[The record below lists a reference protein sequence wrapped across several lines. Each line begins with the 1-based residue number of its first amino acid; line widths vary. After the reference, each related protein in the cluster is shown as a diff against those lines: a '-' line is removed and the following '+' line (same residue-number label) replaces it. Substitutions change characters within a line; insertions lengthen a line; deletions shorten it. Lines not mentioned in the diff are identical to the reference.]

1 MLDVNRLRVID
12 AVARHGSVTAAAKE
26 LHYSQPSVTHHLAR
40 LEAETGAQL
49 LQRVGRGIRLTPA
62 GQLLADR
69 AAEIIGRIDAA
80 GAELSAHV
88 GLNAG
93 RVRLAGFAS
102 ANGSLVPAALATLAD
117 RYPSLEISLT
127 DTHPLDA
134 LELLRTGKVEV
145 AIIFRYDETEP
156 EPPGVRL
163 HHLLDDPVYVLST
176 RRERGLAT
184 LRDATWI
191 AGCERCRSH
200 LLSLCA
206 DAGFDP
212 RIGYSSDDM
221 VVMQAWVAAGLGVA
235 TQTGLALRAHHID
248 GVVATELPGSKRHI
262 YAATYGE
269 PPDPPATAALLEALA
284 EAATSA
290 TSSAPIFGPQLTA
303 RFTSATILA
312 SSAAVSSF
320 SAKDVG
326 HMAPSSR
333 FALSLK
339 PSVAYLALNFCALW
353 KKQTTLP
360 PLAYAGIPYQVFGER
375 AGALASMIAWSRSA
389 MARSGSAI
397 SAIFSSTSRSP
408 SALARGPR
416 RPPSPPSRVRASRL
430 VPRP

>member
-26 LHYSQPSVTHHLAR
+26 LHYSQPSVTHHLSR

-88 GLNAG
+88 GLTAG

-102 ANGSLVPAALATLAD
+102 AIGTLVPAAVATLAA
-117 RYPSLEISLT
+117 RHPNLEINLI
-127 DTHPLDA
+127 DTHPPEA
-134 LELLRTGKVEV
+134 IELLRTGKIDV
-145 AIIFRYDETEP
+145 AVIFRYDETEP
-156 EPPGVRL
+156 EPPGIRL

-176 RRERGLAT
+176 RREQPGLTA

-200 LLSLCA
+200 LLSMCA

-221 VVMQAWVAAGLGVA
+221 VVMQALVAAGLGVA
-235 TQTGLALRAHHID
+235 TQTGLSLRAHHIE
-248 GVVATELPGSKRHI
+248 GVVATELRGRERHI

-284 EAATSA
+284 EAGASATSA
-290 TSSAPIFGPQLTA
+290 P
-303 RFTSATILA
+303 
-312 SSAAVSSF
+312 
-320 SAKDVG
+320 
-326 HMAPSSR
+326 
-333 FALSLK
+333 
-339 PSVAYLALNFCALW
+339 
-353 KKQTTLP
+353 
-360 PLAYAGIPYQVFGER
+360 AG
-375 AGALASMIAWSRSA
+375 
-389 MARSGSAI
+389 
-397 SAIFSSTSRSP
+397 
-408 SALARGPR
+408 
-416 RPPSPPSRVRASRL
+416 
-430 VPRP
+430 